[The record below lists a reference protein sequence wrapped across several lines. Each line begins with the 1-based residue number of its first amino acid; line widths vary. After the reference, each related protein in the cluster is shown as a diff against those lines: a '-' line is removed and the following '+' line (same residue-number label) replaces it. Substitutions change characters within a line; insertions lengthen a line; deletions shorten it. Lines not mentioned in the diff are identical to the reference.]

1 MRAPEPPPAATVRAD
16 RDGHYN
22 LVNLEGL
29 VERRRGEF
37 PDQAEAW
44 TSYLFFLRDYAA
56 PDGSLP
62 DSFDALISDTFSEL
76 L

>member
-1 MRAPEPPPAATVRAD
+1 MPKVS
-16 RDGHYN
+16 
-22 LVNLEGL
+22 
-29 VERRRGEF
+29 ERRGREF
-37 PDQAEAW
+37 PEQAEEW

-62 DSFDALISDTFSEL
+62 DSFDALISDTFADL